1 MNILEDFDIINED
14 SFDCVRYEKVIF
26 KDDFF
31 IMLKRLIDETHNG
44 KLSFFQQEMTSDE
57 VIELLKK
64 VQSQQL
70 SATSQCHA
78 LLNKEYLYI
87 AIEVYKEFIKKYNQ
101 DTYQYDILSDP
112 EYIYIYFNLT
122 NPNKPFVYL
131 KTN

>member
-1 MNILEDFDIINED
+1 MNILEDLDIINED

-70 SATSQCHA
+70 SPTSQCHA

-87 AIEVYKEFIKKYNQ
+87 SIEVYKEFIKKYNQ
-101 DTYQYDILSDP
+101 NTYQYDILSDS
-112 EYIYIYFNLT
+112 ECINIYFNLT
-122 NPNKPFVYL
+122 NSSLPFVYL
-131 KTN
+131 KTK